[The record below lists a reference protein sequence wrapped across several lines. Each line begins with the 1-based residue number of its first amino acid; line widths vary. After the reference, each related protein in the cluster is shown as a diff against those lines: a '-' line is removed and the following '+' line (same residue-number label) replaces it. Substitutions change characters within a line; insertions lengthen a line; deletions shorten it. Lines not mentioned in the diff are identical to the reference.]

1 MPLTTV
7 DNSDL
12 DTLLAAYAAPYGPLT
27 RSGTTTDLDTNPLI
41 SPNSN
46 IPYRVKS
53 AVGVNVDISY
63 DQLGIAAVA
72 KDIVEDAHG
81 EASALLK
88 FEAWVLQLA
97 AIVNHAN
104 FAALSAP
111 PGTLQMLLSAFKA
124 LPLLGIRIPFEG
136 YPEVSPDKNTVLN
149 AAMSLNDTSDVIT
162 VTNTST
168 GKYHFGMIYWG
179 YDGLVELIDNVDVQ
193 PTIVHDYADAD
204 AATYT
209 IRMWLI
215 GYNGE
220 SDFVTGS
227 AVIT

>member
-7 DNSDL
+7 DNTAFDIP
-12 DTLLAAYAAPYGPLT
+12 LAAYAAPYGPLT
-27 RSGTTTDLDTNPLI
+27 RTGTLTDLDTNPMI

-46 IPYRVKS
+46 IPYHVKS
-53 AVGVNVDISY
+53 ATGVDVYISY
-63 DQLGIAAVA
+63 DQLAIPFVA

-81 EASALLK
+81 EASQLLK
-88 FEAWVLQLA
+88 LEAWVAQLT
-97 AIVNHAN
+97 AIINHAN
-104 FAALSAP
+104 FNALDAS
-111 PGTLQMLLSAFKA
+111 PGALQMFLKAFQA
-124 LPLLGIRIPFEG
+124 LTLLGIRIPFEG

-149 AAMSLNDTSDVIT
+149 AAFSVADVSDVIT

-179 YDGLVELIDNVDVQ
+179 DGHTELIDNVDVQ
-193 PTIVHDYADAD
+193 PTIVHDYAHAG

-220 SDFVTGS
+220 SDVATGS
-227 AVIT
+227 ATIT

>member
-7 DNSDL
+7 DNTTFDVP
-12 DTLLAAYAAPYGPLT
+12 LAAYAAPYGPLT
-27 RSGTTTDLDTNPLI
+27 RTGTLTDLDTNPMI

-46 IPYRVKS
+46 IPYHVKS
-53 AVGVNVDISY
+53 AVGVDVYISY
-63 DQLGIAAVA
+63 DQLAIPFVA

-104 FAALSAP
+104 FAALTAP
-111 PGTLQMLLSAFKA
+111 PGTLQMLLSSFKA

-136 YPEVSPDKNTVLN
+136 YPEVSPDKNTTLN
-149 AAMSLNDTSDVIT
+149 AAFTLVDNSDVAE

-179 YDGLVELIDNVDVQ
+179 NGEIELIDTKEVQ
-193 PTIVHDYADAD
+193 PLITHDYAADA

-220 SDFVTGS
+220 SDVATNTITVT
-227 AVIT
+227 